1 MAIAAIA
8 IALQCAKSNHRHAE
22 ALMEAARM
30 QAQDAARPD
39 GAWLLEEISRSVVR
53 LHKEYIGQGPTKA
66 RTYIGDDLV
75 VCVLQGG
82 FSRAER
88 TLLEHGRTGTVIH
101 QRQALDEA
109 LRQPLTD
116 TIERLVERKVIG
128 LTSAVQPDGELST
141 MVCLLEPA
149 SPARGVASRLLRTRD
164 IRPTSRPLP

>member
-1 MAIAAIA
+1 
-8 IALQCAKSNHRHAE
+8 
-22 ALMEAARM
+22 MEAARM
-30 QAQDAARPD
+30 QPRDAARRD
-39 GAWLLEEISRSVVR
+39 RAWLLEEISRSVVR

-66 RTYIGDDLV
+66 RTYIGEDLV

-82 FSRAER
+82 FSTAER

-128 LTSAVQPDGELST
+128 FTSAVQPDSELST
-141 MVCLLEPA
+141 VVCLLKPA
-149 SPARGVASRLLRTRD
+149 HPARGTASRLLRTQD
-164 IRPTSRPLP
+164 LRPTSQTLR